1 MYTDNIES
9 NILVC
14 VTRDK
19 KVIVSFIEFALIMY
33 ESSTNMIV
41 TFHTLLELYVSLN
54 LEDRD
59 WSVIEELIFMK
70 KRPLSNH
77 TEKVV
82 KWFD

>member
-1 MYTDNIES
+1 M
-9 NILVC
+9 
-14 VTRDK
+14 
-19 KVIVSFIEFALIMY
+19 IVSFIEFALIMY
-33 ESSTNMIV
+33 ESSANMIV

-70 KRPLSNH
+70 KIPLLNH

-82 KWFD
+82 KWFDSTISLSSKVILTM